1 LSEKKGTGIPKIIRE
16 LKNNGSP
23 EIGFEM
29 DEERTYIN
37 TIIHIREN
45 FSENNF
51 SCESM
56 SKLEISRITK
66 VLEYLD
72 DYYEVTSSIVSEL
85 LNVEVK
91 TASRLL
97 SKAEKIGILISDGKT
112 KNKIYKRK

>member
-1 LSEKKGTGIPKIIRE
+1 MFLS
-16 LKNNGSP
+16 GSVKCGVNFQHTYRP
-23 EIGFEM
+23 EVQKSQ
-29 DEERTYIN
+29 
-37 TIIHIREN
+37 N

-97 SKAEKIGILISDGKT
+97 SKAEDGFT
-112 KNKIYKRK
+112 L